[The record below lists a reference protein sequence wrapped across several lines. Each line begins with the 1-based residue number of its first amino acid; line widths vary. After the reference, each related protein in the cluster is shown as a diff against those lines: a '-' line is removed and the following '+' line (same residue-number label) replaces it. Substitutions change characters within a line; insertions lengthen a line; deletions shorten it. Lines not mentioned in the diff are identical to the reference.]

1 MAVQFKNPVGGMS
14 PLGKIIVVTPGTTVP
29 LNTNVGTQGQG
40 ANKFASRMK
49 QVIFDADPRN
59 AGIIYVCWN
68 SFIAG
73 SVVGVF
79 CAISPGQRKTFPDGG
94 ILITSSINVDNLC
107 IDADVPGDGVYAS
120 VIYC

>member
-14 PLGKIIVVTPGTTVP
+14 PLGRIVVTVPGTTVP
-29 LNTNVGTQGQG
+29 LNTNVGAQGQG
-40 ANKFASRMK
+40 PGKFASRMK

-59 AGIIYVCWN
+59 AGIVYVCWN
-68 SFIAG
+68 GFIA
-73 SVVGVF
+73 SSAVGVF
-79 CAISPGQRKTFPDGG
+79 CALAPGDRRSFPDGG

-107 IDADVPGDGVYAS
+107 VDADIANDAVYAS